1 MSLSKLSLGTRI
13 FISMTVLVILAS
25 ILIATVTIFQY
36 KEESEDYHRDRLERK
51 EERIKVAMDNVIR
64 STTYPVLEENI
75 VFIFRES
82 YRNNQEGRI
91 YQIAEEHSLPI
102 NIYSLEG
109 KLLLKSDPNFVK
121 NEKSLDKKI
130 LDTLDTLIDKRF
142 LVKTE
147 RDGREFLSSY
157 AYITDNKAKPLA
169 ILNIPYIE
177 NDDFIQRE
185 LLEFLKR
192 LGQVYL
198 FMLMI
203 AIALA
208 YLLSRYITRSLKTIS
223 DTINQTRLDKR
234 NKRIEIGETS
244 EEILSLVSAYNSMI
258 DELEESAAL
267 LAKNEREAAWREMA
281 KQVAHE
287 IKNPLT
293 PMRLT
298 VQSFHRKFD
307 PSDPNVTQKVQEY
320 SNTLIQQIDTMS
332 SIASAFS
339 NFAQMPAQKNETL
352 DVVKIV
358 RMALDIFNEDYIV
371 SPNEREGI
379 IAKFDRTQLI
389 RVVTNLV
396 KNAIQAIPK
405 DRSPKIVVDVFTEN
419 DDVII
424 TVADNGIGIT
434 EDNRKKIF
442 EPKFTTKT
450 SGMGLGLGM
459 VKSIVETY
467 DGSITFMSQE
477 GKGTVFKV
485 KFPKEQES
493 KI

>member
-147 RDGREFLSSY
+147 KDGREFLSSY

>member
-147 RDGREFLSSY
+147 KDGREFLSSY

-244 EEILSLVSAYNSMI
+244 EEISSLVSAYNSMI

-371 SPNEREGI
+371 SPNEKEGI

-419 DDVII
+419 EDVII

-467 DGSITFMSQE
+467 DGSITFTSKE